1 MTMSTKNALICGLM
15 PEFDRDSGSRR
26 VFDLIDLLRES
37 GWAVTFVSFHENC
50 RHRYA
55 NVLQQRGVMVY
66 AGAAKQLPPLI
77 ATGIF
82 DLALF
87 GLWHVAEPFL
97 EEIRRTSPHTRIIVD
112 SVDLHFLRNARRLF
126 AERNGKGSTSLNAAY
141 GSELVREINTYDAA
155 DAVLTVSQKEAD
167 LVTDFLGKRTTF
179 AVPDCECLDASPV
192 ALEKRRGI
200 VLVGCF
206 RHTPNA
212 DAVAYLCQEIL
223 PLVAERVLAAHPVQ
237 IVGDGLTDD
246 IRRLGTGLP
255 FVQMVG
261 WVPSVVPYLEH
272 ARLTVL
278 PLRYGAGTKRKLLQT
293 LAISTPAVSTAIG
306 AEGFDLID
314 QTHVLIADEPATFAA
329 SIARLVQDDR
339 LWRRLARNGRVHIT
353 KRQGRDVARRLLLKV
368 VDTVVAARPK
378 ASSLALQSA
387 PDARSEYERLVAA
400 VRDTVNRCIPA
411 GATVAIVS
419 KGDNTLLE
427 LDGRTASHVPQ
438 APNGE
443 YAGWYPSDGEDA
455 IRLIREVAARG
466 AQFLVFPA
474 TAVWWLT
481 HYSGLRS
488 HLENVGREI
497 VNDADTCVIFRLAED
512 AGDAAVTGEL
522 PSRHLVSRATQG
534 DHRGDTAIADERS
547 RTSKS
552 EAADAS
558 VRLIAFLLPQFHPI
572 AENDAWWGRGF
583 TEWTNVIRARPL
595 FPGHDQPRMPAD
607 LGFYDLRL
615 AETRAMQAELAR
627 AHGIHGF
634 CYYHYWFEGRM
645 LLERPFN
652 DVLASG
658 RPDFPFCVCWAN
670 EPWSRRWDGQ
680 PKDVLQ
686 AQSYSL
692 EDDRRHIEWL
702 LPALGDSRAI
712 TLDGKPLLLVY
723 QAKELPDPRRTT
735 EIWRSAVERAGLK
748 GIYLVGVETGWDAG
762 WDATAVGFDAKLLFQ
777 PQFSLL
783 RNVPRSKVSVAGG
796 LEAYD
801 YDEAWPILA
810 KAPTVGYRRYSTV
823 FPSWDNSP
831 RRGTAGVVIHNA
843 TPASYEAWLGQT
855 IAQTLSDP
863 PEHRIVFI
871 NAWNEWAEGCYLEP
885 DVKHGRGFLEATLRA
900 LRVERPVEIGQ
911 AQPGR
916 TAPVQAITGAER
928 VTSRRRTR
936 GDMKM
941 VTSRGRRTV
950 FRDIPRARP
959 AASDRGPRK

>member
-1 MTMSTKNALICGLM
+1 MTMSTKNALICALM

-26 VFDLIDLLRES
+26 VLDLIDLLREC

-50 RHRYA
+50 HRRYA
-55 NVLQQRGVMVY
+55 NVLQQRGVPVY
-66 AGAAKQLPPLI
+66 PGAAAQLPSLI

-126 AERNGKGSTSLNAAY
+126 AERNGNGSTSLDATY

-155 DAVLTVSQKEAD
+155 DAVLTVSEKEAD
-167 LVTDFLGKRTTF
+167 LVSDFLGKRTAF
-179 AVPDCECLDASPV
+179 AVPDCECLDGSRIP
-192 ALEKRRGI
+192 LEKRRGI

-212 DAVAYLCQEIL
+212 DAVAYLCREIL
-223 PLVAERVLAAHPVQ
+223 PLIDDRVLANHPVQ

-246 IRRLGTGLP
+246 IRRLATGLP

-261 WVPSVVPYLEH
+261 WVPSVVPYVEH

-293 LAISTPAVSTAIG
+293 LAISTPAVSTTIG

-314 QTHVLIADEPATFAA
+314 RTHVLIADEPATFAA
-329 SIARLVQDDR
+329 SIVQLIQDDR
-339 LWRRLARNGRVHIT
+339 LWRRLARNGRFHVA
-353 KRQGRDVARRLLLKV
+353 KRHGREVARRLLVRV
-368 VDTVVAARPK
+368 VDTVIAAKPR
-378 ASSLALQSA
+378 ASSLTLQSSA
-387 PDARSEYERLVAA
+387 DSGSEYARLVAG
-400 VRDTVNRCIPA
+400 VRDTVDRCIPS

-419 KGDNTLLE
+419 KGDKTLLE
-427 LDGRTASHVPQ
+427 LDGRTAWHFPQ
-438 APNGE
+438 TPNGD
-443 YAGWYPSDGEDA
+443 YAGWYPPDSESA
-455 IRLIREVAARG
+455 IEQIRSVVARG
-466 AQFLVFPA
+466 AQYLVFPA
-474 TAVWWLT
+474 TAVWWLS

-497 VNDADTCVIFRLAED
+497 VNDADTCVIYRLAED
-512 AGDAAVTGEL
+512 DADAAAV
-522 PSRHLVSRATQG
+522 G
-534 DHRGDTAIADERS
+534 DVA
-547 RTSKS
+547 
-552 EAADAS
+552 AADA

-572 AENDAWWGRGF
+572 PENDAWWGRGF

-595 FPGHDQPRMPAD
+595 FPGHDQPRTPAD

-634 CYYHYWFEGRM
+634 CYYHYWFEGKR

-658 RPDFPFCVCWAN
+658 RPDFPFCLCWAN

-686 AQSYSL
+686 AQNYSL
-692 EDDRRHIEWL
+692 DDDRLHIDWL

-712 TLDGKPLLLVY
+712 TIEGKPLFLVY

-748 GIYLVGVETGWDAG
+748 GIYLVAVETGWDAG
-762 WDATAVGFDAKLLFQ
+762 WDATSVGFDAKLLFQ

-783 RNVPRSKVSVAGG
+783 RTVPRSKVCVPGG
-796 LEAYD
+796 LEVYD
-801 YDEAWPILA
+801 YDRAWPILA
-810 KAPTVGYRRYSTV
+810 APPAVPYRRYGTV

-831 RRGTAGVVIHNA
+831 RRGAAGVAIHGA
-843 TPASYEAWLGQT
+843 TPASYEAWLNHT
-855 IAQTLSDP
+855 IAQTRSDP

-885 DVKHGRGFLEATLRA
+885 DVKHGRGFLEATARA
-900 LRVERPVEIGQ
+900 LRIQRAAEIGRP
-911 AQPGR
+911 QPGR
-916 TAPVQAITGAER
+916 PSLVQTLTRAEGR
-928 VTSRRRTR
+928 ASRRRTR
-936 GDMKM
+936 GNVKVVASQGRTMF
-941 VTSRGRRTV
+941 RGMRRLPT
-950 FRDIPRARP
+950 
-959 AASDRGPRK
+959 ASNRG